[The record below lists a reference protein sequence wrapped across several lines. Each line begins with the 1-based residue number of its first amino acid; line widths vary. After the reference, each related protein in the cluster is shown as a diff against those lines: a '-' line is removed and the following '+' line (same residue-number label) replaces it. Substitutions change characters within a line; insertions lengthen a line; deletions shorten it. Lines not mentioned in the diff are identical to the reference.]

1 MSDVVRFGVLI
12 AACSA
17 AGLLAVWSNRLS
29 ARIRVPAPAIFLVAA
44 AVVSDIFPA
53 LQRIPVITVQRVVT
67 VTLIVLLFEGGMH
80 IGWRRFR
87 TAAAAVTWLGVAG
100 TALTTAG
107 VAVLAHWVFGFDWRP
122 ALLLGVA
129 LAPTDPAVVFSVLGR
144 REVVGRSGT
153 LLEGESGAN
162 DPVGIAAMAAILAA
176 GAGGWGAV
184 GAGVAQFL
192 VQMAVGAAI
201 GVAGGHL
208 LSLIMRR
215 LPLPSGALYPVQTLL
230 MAGAIYGIATTAR
243 GSGFLAVFVA
253 GILVGD
259 LRAPYKIEI
268 ERFHASLASL
278 AEIVAFTVLG
288 LTVSLAGLDDN
299 NAWLIGLGLA
309 ALLALLVRPVLVGL
323 ATLPIAMAK
332 GERLFVMWAG
342 LKGAVPIL
350 LGTYILSA
358 GVADAH
364 RLYEIV
370 VVVVAFSVI
379 VQGGLIPAVAH
390 RANVPMRV
398 IEPEPWALGMRF
410 REQPSGL
417 HRYIVARASAADGS
431 TIAELDLGEQSWIS
445 MINRGGLLVP
455 IRGNTVLQAGDEVLL
470 LTDPDN
476 DAVPSSLFTMPQQ
489 L

>member
-1 MSDVVRFGVLI
+1 MNDVIRFGILI
-12 AACSA
+12 AVCSA

-44 AVVSDIFPA
+44 AIVSELIPA

-67 VTLIVLLFEGGMH
+67 LMLILLLFEGGMH

-87 TAAAAVTWLGVAG
+87 TASGAVVWLGVAG

-107 VAVLAHWVFGFDWRP
+107 VGILAHWVFGFDWRP

-144 REVVGRSGT
+144 REVVGRTGT

-162 DPVGIAAMAAILAA
+162 DPVGISAMAALLAV
-176 GAGGWGAV
+176 GTGGGWSDI
-184 GAGVAQFL
+184 GAGVGQF
-192 VQMAVGAAI
+192 VAQMAVGAAI
-201 GVAGGHL
+201 GVSGGYL
-208 LSLIMRR
+208 LSLAMRR
-215 LPLPSGALYPVQTLL
+215 LPLPSGSLYPLQTLL
-230 MAGAIYGIATTAR
+230 AAGAIYGVATMAR

-253 GILVGD
+253 GILIGD
-259 LRAPYKIEI
+259 QRAPYKAEI

-288 LTVSLAGLDDN
+288 LTVSLTDLARGDV
-299 NAWLIGLGLA
+299 WLIGLGLA

-323 ATLPIAMAK
+323 ALLPITMTK
-332 GERLFVMWAG
+332 GERLFVTWAG

-350 LGTYILSA
+350 LGTYIVSA
-358 GVADAH
+358 GVSDAH

-379 VQGGLIPAVAH
+379 VQGGLVPAVAH
-390 RANVPMRV
+390 RAGVPMRV
-398 IEPEPWALGMRF
+398 IEPEPWAFGMRF

-417 HRYIVARASAADGS
+417 HRYQVGQGSPADGC
-431 TIAELDLGEQSWIS
+431 TIADLDLGEDSWIS
-445 MINRGGLLVP
+445 MINRRGAPVP
-455 IRGNTVLQAGDEVLL
+455 IRGHSVLQADDEILL
-470 LTDPDN
+470 LTDPDT
-476 DAVPSSLFTMPQQ
+476 DVDPKPLFTAPHQ
-489 L
+489 

>member
-1 MSDVVRFGVLI
+1 MNDVIRFGILI

-44 AVVSDIFPA
+44 AVVSELIPA

-67 VTLIVLLFEGGMH
+67 VMLILLLFEGGMH

-87 TAAAAVTWLGVAG
+87 TASGAVVWLGVAG

-107 VAVLAHWVFGFDWRP
+107 LGVLAHLVFGFDWRP

-144 REVVGRSGT
+144 REVLGRTGT

-162 DPVGIAAMAAILAA
+162 DPVGISAMAALLAV
-176 GAGGWGAV
+176 GTGGGWSAI
-184 GAGVAQFL
+184 GAGVGQFVL
-192 VQMAVGAAI
+192 QMVVGAAI
-201 GVAGGHL
+201 GVAGGYL
-208 LSLIMRR
+208 LSLAMRR
-215 LPLPSGALYPVQTLL
+215 LPLPSGPLYPLQTLL
-230 MAGAIYGIATTAR
+230 AAGAIYGVATMSR

-278 AEIVAFTVLG
+278 AEIVAFAVLG
-288 LTVSLAGLDDN
+288 LTVSLTDMARGDV
-299 NAWLIGLGLA
+299 WLIGLGLA
-309 ALLALLVRPVLVGL
+309 ALLALLVRPILVGL
-323 ATLPIAMAK
+323 AVLPIAMTK

-350 LGTYILSA
+350 LGTYIVSA
-358 GVADAH
+358 NEPDSN

-390 RANVPMRV
+390 RAGVPMRV

-410 REQPSGL
+410 REQPTGL
-417 HRYIVARASAADGS
+417 HHYVVGPGSPADGS
-431 TIAELDLGEQSWIS
+431 MIADLDLGEDSWIS
-445 MINRGGLLVP
+445 MINRRGAPLP
-455 IRGNTVLQAGDEVLL
+455 IRGHSVLQAGDEILL
-470 LTDPDN
+470 LTDPDT
-476 DAVPSSLFTMPQQ
+476 DADPKRLFTARRQ
-489 L
+489 

>member
-1 MSDVVRFGVLI
+1 VNDVVRFGVLI

-44 AVVSDIFPA
+44 AAVSDLFPA

-67 VTLIVLLFEGGMH
+67 VMLIVLLFEGGMH

-107 VAVLAHWVFGFDWRP
+107 MAILAHWVFGFGWRP

-144 REVVGRSGT
+144 REVVGRTGT

-176 GAGGWGAV
+176 GNGGWGAV
-184 GAGVAQFL
+184 GAGVARFIA
-192 VQMAVGAAI
+192 QMAVGAAI
-201 GVAGGHL
+201 GVAGGYL

-215 LPLPSGALYPVQTLL
+215 LPLPSGSLYPLQTLL
-230 MAGAIYGIATTAR
+230 MAGAIYGVATMAR

-259 LRAPYKIEI
+259 LRTPYKMEI

-288 LTVSLAGLDDN
+288 LTVSLADLGDGD
-299 NAWLIGLGLA
+299 AWLIGFGLA
-309 ALLALLVRPVLVGL
+309 ALLALLVRPMLIGL
-323 ATLPIAMAK
+323 AVLPLTMTP

-350 LGTYILSA
+350 LGTYVLSA
-358 GVADAH
+358 GVPDAH

-370 VVVVAFSVI
+370 VVVVGFSVI

-390 RANVPMRV
+390 RASVPMRV
-398 IEPEPWALGMRF
+398 IEPEPWSLAMRF
-410 REQPSGL
+410 REQPTGL
-417 HRYIVARASAADGS
+417 RRYQIGLGSPADGS
-431 TIAELDLGEQSWIS
+431 TIAALDLGEDSWIS
-445 MINRGGLLVP
+445 MISRNGVLVT
-455 IRGNTVLQAGDEVLL
+455 IRGNSVLHAGDEVLL
-470 LTDPDN
+470 LTDTARDT
-476 DAVPSSLFTMPQQ
+476 DLTRLFAAPRQ
-489 L
+489 

>member
-1 MSDVVRFGVLI
+1 MNDVIRFGILI

-44 AVVSDIFPA
+44 AIVSDLFPA

-67 VTLIVLLFEGGMH
+67 IMLIVLLFEGGMH

-87 TAAAAVTWLGVAG
+87 TASGAVIWLGVAG

-107 VAVLAHWVFGFDWRP
+107 MAILAHWVFGFGWRP

-176 GAGGWGAV
+176 GTGGWSAA
-184 GAGVAQFL
+184 GAGFAQFAL
-192 VQMAVGAAI
+192 QMAVGAAI
-201 GVAGGHL
+201 GVAGAYL

-215 LPLPSGALYPVQTLL
+215 LPLPSGSLYPLQTLL
-230 MAGAIYGIATTAR
+230 AAGAIYGVATMAR
-243 GSGFLAVFVA
+243 GSGFLAVFIA

-259 LRAPYKIEI
+259 LRAPYKLEI

-288 LTVSLAGLDDN
+288 LTVSLTDLGDN

-309 ALLALLVRPVLVGL
+309 ALLALLVRPILVGM
-323 ATLPIAMAK
+323 AVLPIAMTN

-350 LGTYILSA
+350 LGTYIVSA
-358 GVADAH
+358 GVPDAH

-390 RANVPMRV
+390 RVHVPMRT
-398 IEPEPWALGMRF
+398 IEPEPWALAMRF
-410 REQPSGL
+410 REQPTGL
-417 HRYIVARASAADGS
+417 RHYHIHPGSPADGS
-431 TIAELDLGEQSWIS
+431 TIADLDLGEDSWIS
-445 MINRGGLLVP
+445 MINRGGGLVS
-455 IRGNTVLQAGDEVLL
+455 IRGNAVLHAGDEVLL
-470 LTDPDN
+470 LTDPDS
-476 DAVPSSLFTMPQQ
+476 DADPAPLFMKPDS
-489 L
+489 